1 MSYRVEFNETN
12 HTYTLCSDTEPLI
25 IIPSTTQ
32 LIKPLTEHI
41 YKMIDKDVLQA
52 ACDRGTKV
60 HALCEA
66 HLLGLDYDIANETN
80 EIQDYFKGFI
90 DWHFDNLEML
100 SGEKLLGVEVIGFS
114 EIDWLHFAGCCDI
127 ITTTAIYDIKT
138 RPCNPPIDI
147 LQLLAYRKIFGKIV
161 SDNPGDLELKVI
173 SLSKT
178 GKYKEVNLTRYGKEV
193 EWKANKILEQ
203 LLKLWW
209 AREEIFVEHRELKTL
224 IKEKI

>member
-1 MSYRVEFNETN
+1 
-12 HTYTLCSDTEPLI
+12 
-25 IIPSTTQ
+25 
-32 LIKPLTEHI
+32 
-41 YKMIDKDVLQA
+41 MIDKDVLQA

-80 EIQDYFKGFI
+80 EIQNYFKGFI

-138 RPCNPPIDI
+138 RPCNPPVDI

-209 AREEIFVEHRELKTL
+209 AREETFVEHRELKTL